1 MTNLE
6 RMEWQK
12 IMKNKLVNPVEK
24 NNTVKI
30 SVMSDLHVLPTS
42 MIAYT
47 EDFYR
52 AVRSDRKMLEES
64 TFIFEEAIQKVKD
77 QDSSLLL
84 ITGDLTK
91 DAEYK
96 GHEYVSKQLN
106 NFIEEDES
114 RAVYVIPGNHDITNL
129 YSFNFNTNDKGVTS
143 EAKTTYPHDFEN
155 LYHFVYGNG
164 ENQFYKDS
172 HIFQD
177 YLASVNKRYD
187 RPQKNQYYAAGYL
200 SYASRYPLSQKE
212 TNGVT
217 IIALDTAHYSADNTK
232 THEDNIQ
239 NTEGSINQYTL
250 SWALDHI
257 EEAHQRKDVVLVLAH
272 HALVPH
278 FHKQSHFMAPY
289 LLENWD
295 LPFTSKDS
303 RLNGKNPAQAL
314 AEAGVSYLFTGHM
327 HAQDISKY
335 DTKEG
340 QRLYNIMTGS
350 PVSYPS
356 PIRHMTLT
364 NALNNET
371 PYHRL
376 KIRSEKIES
385 VSFVNANQEE
395 VYIGSLQEHSI
406 RGDGLITPDL
416 MVSIVHYF
424 IDIYAEQS
432 LRYYLADQLGLP
444 ASELSQHLTHFLYR
458 LGNKENPVIV
468 PLKLPLIG
476 TIYLHVYYDE
486 IENHSEEGKKI
497 GIDGRIALIP
507 FRLMVREEN
516 VEKLIDNLL
525 DQVDHLLNNTE
536 LLNRWLTEI
545 FRALFDAQVIVDSD
559 TGEGRTFHELVNVS
573 YLIFLE
579 GDEDPPQWM
588 NNAIARLLDSNDNV
602 LRDVYIQAIP
612 RIGEILEDIT
622 NRLVLSPTVEDLIET
637 DGKFRFFEKI
647 VEKQLGQSIGETI
660 VRFFTFESIL
670 KESISNS
677 AAIEMFASG
686 NQELGELVS
695 VMTNE
700 KIPDYKKYAYLE
712 DNDTDI
718 IVEFPEKKESK

>member
-1 MTNLE
+1 
-6 RMEWQK
+6 MEWQK
-12 IMKNKLVNPVEK
+12 IMNNEHVKPVEED
-24 NNTVKI
+24 NNVKI

-47 EDFYR
+47 KDFYR

-64 TFIFEEAIQKVKD
+64 MFIFEEAIQKVKNK
-77 QDSSLLL
+77 DSSLLL

-106 NFIEEDES
+106 NFIEEDDK

-129 YSFNFNTNDKGVTS
+129 YSLNFNTDNQGVTS
-143 EAKTTYPHDFEN
+143 KAKTTYPRDFEN
-155 LYHFVYGNG
+155 LYNFVYEN
-164 ENQFYKDS
+164 ENNQFYKDS

-177 YLASVNKRYD
+177 YLASVNERYD
-187 RPQKNQYYAAGYL
+187 RPEKNQYYASGYL
-200 SYASRYPLSQKE
+200 SYVSRYPLSQKE

-217 IIALDTAHYSADNTK
+217 IVALDTAHYSADTTK
-232 THEDNIQ
+232 THEDNLQ
-239 NTEGSINQYTL
+239 NTEGSINQHTL

-257 EEAHQRKDVVLVLAH
+257 ESAHQRKDVILVLAH

-278 FHKQSHFMAPY
+278 FYKQSHFMAPY

-295 LPFTSKDS
+295 IPFTSKDS
-303 RLNGKNPAQAL
+303 RLNGKIPAQVL

-335 DTKEG
+335 DSENG
-340 QRLYNIMTGS
+340 HRLYNIMTGS

-356 PIRHMTLT
+356 PIRHMILT
-364 NALNNET
+364 NALHKET

-395 VYIGSLQEHSI
+395 VYIDNLQEHSI

-444 ASELSQHLTHFLYR
+444 ASELSQHLTRFLYG
-458 LGNKENPVIV
+458 LGSKENPEII

-486 IENHSEEGKKI
+486 VENHREKGKKI

-507 FRLMVREEN
+507 FRLMIRREN

-525 DQVDHLLNNTE
+525 DQMDHLLNNRE
-536 LLNRWLTEI
+536 LLNRWLTEM
-545 FRALFDAQVIVDSD
+545 FRALFDAQVVIDPD
-559 TGEGRTFHELVNVS
+559 TGKGRTFQELVNVS

-579 GDEDPPQWM
+579 GDENPPQWIED
-588 NNAIARLLDSNDNV
+588 AADRLLDPTDNV
-602 LRDVYIQAIP
+602 LQDIYIQATP
-612 RIGEILEDIT
+612 RVGEILEDIT

-637 DGKFRFFEKI
+637 DGKFRLFEKI
-647 VEKQLGQSIGETI
+647 VEKQLGQTIGETI
-660 VRFFTFESIL
+660 VRFFTFENIL
-670 KESISNS
+670 KASISNS
-677 AAIEMFASG
+677 AAMEMFASG
-686 NQELGELVS
+686 NKELGELVS

-700 KIPDYKKYAYLE
+700 KIPGYEEYAYLE

-718 IVEFPEKKESK
+718 IVEFPEKNESK